1 MAFSPELPR
10 RRPILEL
17 CCTAQVP
24 MDNQVSPQTSL
35 RSAATKEE
43 SDGEN
48 DQYYSDQEGSG
59 GDPNANGD
67 GPRKRQRR
75 PMSVS

>member
-1 MAFSPELPR
+1 
-10 RRPILEL
+10 
-17 CCTAQVP
+17 